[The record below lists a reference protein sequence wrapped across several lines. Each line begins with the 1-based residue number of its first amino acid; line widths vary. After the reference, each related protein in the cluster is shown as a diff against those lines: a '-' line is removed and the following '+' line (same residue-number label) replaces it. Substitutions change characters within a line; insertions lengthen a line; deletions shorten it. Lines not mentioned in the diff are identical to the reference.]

1 MVRHPQPRPV
11 YETLR
16 QAHLLDGTHGVLRQ
30 RHGRGHP
37 ALPAVRHR
45 SLHRRLDPCGARLVH
60 RRVCRRHPH
69 ADGLQLHL
77 RLRRVQAGAVRRPRS
92 QARELQPSAD
102 ALVLLLQPEQRRL
115 CPRARHVRYRP
126 YCEHARLEHGRG
138 RVAFGVSRVR
148 HRYDAHPQLENGA
161 VRARNRADRGDLVH
175 VLPEEAR
182 VLPPAGAR
190 EKLPHHRRLQRGH
203 HRRDD
208 DENARR

>member
-16 QAHLLDGTHGVLRQ
+16 QAHLLDGAHGVLRQ

-69 ADGLQLHL
+69 ADGLQLYL

-126 YCEHARLEHGRG
+126 HCKHACM
-138 RVAFGVSRVR
+138 GVDGGCVVHCVSAAGNRDDVC
-148 HRYDAHPQLENGA
+148 AQLEAGA
-161 VRARNRADRGDLVH
+161 VRDGHCAGAGDLGRVF
-175 VLPEEAR
+175 PEKTRLFSPPRAR
-182 VLPPAGAR
+182 AEL
-190 EKLPHHRRLQRGH
+190 EDHRCVQRGH
-203 HRRDD
+203 HRR
-208 DENARR
+208 ENDQDAGH

>member
-1 MVRHPQPRPV
+1 MNEQKKTKGAKWFGIPQPRPV

-16 QAHLLDGTHGVLRQ
+16 QAHLLDGAHGVLRQ

-45 SLHRRLDPCGARLVH
+45 SLHRRLDPCGTRLVH
-60 RRVCRRHPH
+60 RRVCRRHPY
-69 ADGLQLHL
+69 ADGLQLYL

-126 YCEHARLEHGRG
+126 HREHARLEHGRG
-138 RVAFGVSRVR
+138 RVAIR
-148 HRYDAHPQLENGA
+148 HISCAPSL
-161 VRARNRADRGDLVH
+161 
-175 VLPEEAR
+175 
-182 VLPPAGAR
+182 
-190 EKLPHHRRLQRGH
+190 
-203 HRRDD
+203 
-208 DENARR
+208 